1 MLLVNVPENIM
12 LLVAVLQLV
21 WLMLLSFFL
30 IKTIRHYRHL
40 IGKNKKQDLK
50 NILEAVLAKV
60 QQQDESTQTLNKRC
74 EEIEKRGVKHL
85 QKVGFLRFNPFSDTG
100 GDQSFVLGLLDGE
113 DNGVILS
120 SLHGRETTRIYAK
133 SIKKGE
139 GDSLE
144 LSKEETEVVKRAKR
158 RKI

>member
-1 MLLVNVPENIM
+1 MLLVNVPENII

-21 WLMLLSFFL
+21 WLMLITFIL
-30 IKTIRHYRHL
+30 IKTIQHYRHL

-50 NILEAVLAKV
+50 NILETILAKV
-60 QQQDESTQTLNKRC
+60 QQQDEVAQTLNKRC
-74 EEIEKRGVKHL
+74 EEIEKKGVKHL

-100 GDQSFVLGLLDGE
+100 GDQSFVLGFLDGE